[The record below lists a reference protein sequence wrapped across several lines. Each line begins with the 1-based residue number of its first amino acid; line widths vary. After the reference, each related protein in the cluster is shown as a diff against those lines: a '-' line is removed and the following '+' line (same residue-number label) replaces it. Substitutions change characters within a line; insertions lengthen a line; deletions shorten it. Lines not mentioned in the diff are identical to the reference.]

1 MSDANAVG
9 AENRRRIVLQLRDK
23 FLELARGSKEE
34 LENYQF
40 NELKNIAM
48 FSKQRVPWYTNS
60 FSSIDGVENF
70 DSLAE
75 MLQALPILSRRQAQ
89 DNFDGLYFKSP
100 EYDPNDYAIQSTSG
114 STGKPVSVMK
124 FAPLYS
130 AEYDALTLTEWQLN
144 NRDTSKTIS
153 TFRIIETEYDQVP
166 LGAPLSYIGATRLHT
181 SLSILKRSIPD
192 LLDELHKLRPAYL
205 FVNGIVA
212 RQLALAQLESGYE
225 LIKIEQFLTVSDRID
240 PQLRALVFDVFG
252 ARIIDRYSSEEF
264 GYIALQCP
272 VHDHLHV
279 CSPSLIVEVV
289 DEAGKSCD
297 VGVPGRVLVTSLHN
311 FAMPL
316 IRYDIGDM
324 AELGEPCDTGL
335 SWPVLNQVNGRVR
348 DSITLRN
355 GEFHLVT
362 FFDSKMLGTRKLRDY
377 QIILFQDA
385 IAFLYHV
392 EIELDGLEKSE
403 IQNEI
408 LEAFKLDLPIV
419 FRRMESTNWQNLWKR
434 REWYQVVSDFDPTWT
449 EGELLSILS
458 NLSVT

>member
-9 AENRRRIVLQLRDK
+9 AENRRRLVLHLRDQ
-23 FLELARGSKEE
+23 FLDLARASADEVDT
-34 LENYQF
+34 YAF
-40 NELKNIAM
+40 NELKGIVK
-48 FSKQRVPWYTNS
+48 FSKQRIPYYTNIFES
-60 FSSIDGVENF
+60 LGDLDSIKTVKD
-70 DSLAE
+70 L
-75 MLQALPILSRRQAQ
+75 LQSLPILSRRQAQ
-89 DNFDGLYFKSP
+89 ENFDGLYFMAP
-100 EYDPNDYAIQSTSG
+100 DQDPNDYVIQSTSG

-144 NRDTSKTIS
+144 SRDTSKTIS
-153 TFRIIETEYDQVP
+153 TFRIVETEYEEIP

-181 SLSILKRSIPD
+181 SLSILKRTIPE
-192 LLDELHKLRPAYL
+192 LLDGLHRLRPDYL

-212 RQLALAQLESGYE
+212 RQLALAQLESDFE
-225 LIKIEQFLTVSDRID
+225 PIKIEQFLTVSDRVD
-240 PQLRALVFDVFG
+240 PQLRKLVKEVFG

-279 CSPSLIVEVV
+279 CSPSLVVEVV
-289 DEAGKSCD
+289 DEDGNTCD

-311 FAMPL
+311 SAMPL
-316 IRYDIGDM
+316 IRYDIGDI

-335 SWPVLNQVNGRVR
+335 NWPVLNQVNGRLR
-348 DSITLRN
+348 DSIVLPN
-355 GEFHLVT
+355 GEFRLVT

-385 IAFLYHV
+385 ITFLYHV
-392 EIELDGLEKSE
+392 DEELSQNEKVD
-403 IQNEI
+403 IQAEI

-419 FRRMESTNWQNLWKR
+419 FRRMQSANWQNLWKR
-434 REWYQVVSDFDPTWT
+434 REWYRIDSNYDSNWNEVDLISKLSD
-449 EGELLSILS
+449 
-458 NLSVT
+458 

>member
-1 MSDANAVG
+1 VSDANAVG
-9 AENRRRIVLQLRDK
+9 AENRRRIVLQLRDQ
-23 FLELARGSKEE
+23 FLALARGSKEE

-40 NELKNIAM
+40 NELKNIVK
-48 FSKQRVPWYTNS
+48 FSKQRIPYYTNS
-60 FSSIDGVENF
+60 LESINDVENF
-70 DSLAE
+70 DSLTELLA
-75 MLQALPILSRRQAQ
+75 ALPTLSRRQAQ
-89 DNFDGLYFKSP
+89 ENFDGLYFKAP
-100 EYDPNDYAIQSTSG
+100 DQDPNDYVIQATSG

-153 TFRIIETEYDQVP
+153 TFRIVETEYDQIP

-181 SLSILKRSIPD
+181 SLSILKRTIAE
-192 LLDELHKLRPAYL
+192 LLDELHRLRPAYL

-225 LIKIEQFLTVSDRID
+225 PIKIEQFLTVSDRVD
-240 PQLRALVFDVFG
+240 PQLRILVNEVFG

-272 VHDHLHV
+272 VHDHLHA

-289 DEAGKSCD
+289 DENGQACD
-297 VGVPGRVLVTSLHN
+297 VGAPGRVLVTSLHN

-316 IRYDIGDM
+316 IRYDIGDI
-324 AELGEPCDTGL
+324 AELGEPCNTGL
-335 SWPVLNQVNGRVR
+335 NWPVLNQVNGRVR
-348 DSITLRN
+348 DSVILPN
-355 GEFHLVT
+355 GEFRLVT

-385 IAFLYHV
+385 IAFLYYV
-392 EIELDGLEKSE
+392 EIELDDEELSD

-408 LEAFKLDLPIV
+408 LEAFKLDLPVI
-419 FRRMESTNWQNLWKR
+419 FRRMESSNWQNLWKR
-434 REWYQVVSDFDPTWT
+434 REWYRVDAQFNSTWT
-449 EGELLSILS
+449 ESEF
-458 NLSVT
+458 LSVLSDLSVV